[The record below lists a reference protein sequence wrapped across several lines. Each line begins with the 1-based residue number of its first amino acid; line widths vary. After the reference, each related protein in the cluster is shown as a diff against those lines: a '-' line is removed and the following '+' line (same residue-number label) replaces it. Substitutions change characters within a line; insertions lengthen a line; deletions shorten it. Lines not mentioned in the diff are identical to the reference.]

1 MEDGEP
7 QPSASKD
14 LKTENERLAVQFKAQ
29 HGLVVAFF
37 VLLLVFHALGIY
49 LFCSGFL
56 LSRLVLQDRSE
67 CAIPPVELHN
77 GYTAGSVDRGCWH
90 PKSFDKAVVIIVDAL
105 RYDFTVP
112 FQPRPGD
119 EQPHHFH
126 NALPFL
132 YETSVQ
138 QPQNAFLR
146 PFIADPPT
154 TTLQRLK
161 GLTTGTL
168 PTFID
173 AGSNFAGTAIDEDN
187 LVEQLFKAGKRVVH
201 LGDDT
206 WQSLFPGYFEPN
218 LTKPYDSFN
227 VWDLHTVDNGVN
239 EHLFPLLE
247 PSMQGRWDVIFGHY
261 LGVDHAG
268 HRYGPDHPAMTDKLR
283 QMDDIFRRIIDKL
296 DDQTLLVVMG
306 DHGMDVKGDHGGES
320 DDEVEAALWMYSKRG
335 VFGRG
340 NGIPVEPP
348 ASAKERPVG
357 QIDLVPTLA
366 LMLGLQ
372 IPFNNL
378 GQPIEEAFVGSHG
391 KDYANL
397 AKVSRITAAQI
408 HRYQG
413 EYARAR
419 GLDESATS
427 TTSILWREADEQYSL
442 VHSTKHVTSDAADIK
457 AYNAYVAYQAE
468 NLRICRSLWARFDL
482 VSMAMG
488 IAVLLGG
495 LAIIAIY
502 AHGIAADRS
511 TLTPLLLGW
520 GAAGTGAG
528 AIIGAAVGL
537 IPDVSLAQ
545 TFSFGAAIGGI
556 VATLVGLWSA
566 RQVLKVPV
574 PRTFW
579 AGLCMLVT
587 LMLCIGFA
595 ANSFTI
601 WEDEQLL
608 FLLTTFG
615 VLMLGSS
622 LGQSD
627 PDDRLLGAA
636 NAVSFLAATRLSSLS
651 RLCREEQ
658 MPYCRSTYYAS
669 ATSSTSAS
677 WQLVIPFAVALIL
690 PSAIK
695 HFFMRTRNY
704 NGSAIIWI
712 GVALRIGLVLVAGF
726 WVLDAADD
734 GEWFPHLSKDSLK
747 TSRVLVAQ
755 AVLALAFAAGY
766 ATYIW
771 ASPLLTVKT
780 EEAKP
785 EPAPASRPLDP
796 TDPNSDIFTP
806 LNSSP
811 QPRSRLIIFGYANT
825 HGTRYF
831 LLPCAWI
838 LALQLV
844 QKPMGQGTLALCMI
858 SILNILEII
867 DANGLRRSPL
877 GPTLLALLGS
887 YYFFKTGHQA
897 ALASIQW
904 ESAFVPLKTIQYPWS
919 PIMVALNTFGA
930 QILCAIAVPAISMW
944 KVQPKQPGLLGHV
957 AGAMA
962 TYILFYAAIAV
973 ATVVEA
979 AWLRRHLMLYRV
991 FMPRM
996 LMSITALLLVDF
1008 VGALIALV
1016 GVRFSMVSVGEVFG
1030 WPGT

>member
-1 MEDGEP
+1 MQDFT
-7 QPSASKD
+7 SCADS
-14 LKTENERLAVQFKAQ
+14 LIR
-29 HGLVVAFF
+29 
-37 VLLLVFHALGIY
+37 VFHALGIY

-67 CAIPPVELHN
+67 CSVPPVELSN
-77 GYTAGSVDRGCWH
+77 TFDRAYKEGLLGKGCWY
-90 PKSFDKAVVIIVDAL
+90 PKHFDKAVIIVVDAL

-112 FQPRPGD
+112 FQPTPGD

-126 NALPFL
+126 NALPVL
-132 YETSVQ
+132 YETASKE
-138 QPQNAFLR
+138 PKNAFMR

-187 LVEQLFKAGKRVVH
+187 LIEHLFHARRRVVH

-206 WQSLFPGYFEPN
+206 WHSLFPGYFEPN

-247 PSMQGRWDVIFGHY
+247 PSMRDRWDVIIGHY

-283 QMDDIFRRIIDKL
+283 QMDGVFRRLIETL
-296 DDQTLLVVMG
+296 DNQTLLVVMG

-320 DDEVEAALWMYSKRG
+320 DDEVQAALWMYSKKG
-335 VFGRG
+335 VFARG
-340 NGIPVEPP
+340 HGIRAEPP
-348 ASAKERPVG
+348 ATAKERPVN

-366 LMLGLQ
+366 LLLGMP

-378 GQPIEEAFVGSHG
+378 GQPIEEAFLWGVDHGSLAE
-391 KDYANL
+391 AN
-397 AKVSRITAAQI
+397 RMTAAQI
-408 HRYQG
+408 HRYQA
-413 EYARAR
+413 EYAKSR

-427 TTSILWREADEQYSL
+427 KTSVLWQKANSAYSA
-442 VHSTKHVTSDAADIK
+442 VEN
-457 AYNAYVAYQAE
+457 NAYEAFAAYQAE

-482 VSMAMG
+482 VSMSMG
-488 IAVLLGG
+488 ITTLLGTFTI
-495 LAIIAIY
+495 LSVY
-502 AHGIAADRS
+502 THGIAADRA
-511 TLTPLLLGW
+511 TITPLLLGW
-520 GAAGTGAG
+520 GVAGTVAG
-528 AIIGAAVGL
+528 AVIGALVAL

-545 TFSFGAAIGGI
+545 ASTFGAAACGI
-556 VATLVGLWSA
+556 IATLVGLWPA
-566 RQVLKVPV
+566 RRILRLPLPKS
-574 PRTFW
+574 FW
-579 AGLCMLVT
+579 GGLCALVT
-587 LMLCIGFA
+587 LLLCIGFA

-608 FLLTTFG
+608 FLLATFG

-622 LGQSD
+622 LGQPD
-627 PDDRLLGAA
+627 PDDRFLGAA
-636 NAVSFLAATRLSSLS
+636 NALSFLVATRLSSLS

-658 MPYCRSTYYAS
+658 MPHCRSTYYAS

-677 WQLVIPFAVALIL
+677 WQLVIPFVVALVL
-690 PSAIK
+690 PNGIQ
-695 HFFMRTRNY
+695 HFFVRTRNY
-704 NGSAIIWI
+704 NGSAVMWI
-712 GVALRIGLVLVAGF
+712 GIALRVGLVLVACF

-734 GEWFPHLSKDSLK
+734 GEWFPRVSKDMLK
-747 TSRVLVAQ
+747 TSRVFIAQ
-755 AVLALAFAAGY
+755 VLLALAFAAGY

-780 EEAKP
+780 EEATP
-785 EPAPASRPLDP
+785 EQPAASQPFEPAE
-796 TDPNSDIFTP
+796 PNTPIFTP

-811 QPRSRLIIFGYANT
+811 QPRSKLIIFGYANT

-858 SILNILEII
+858 SILNVLEVI
-867 DANGLRRSPL
+867 DANDLRHSPV
-877 GPTLLALLGS
+877 GPTVLALLGS
-887 YYFFKTGHQA
+887 FYFFKTGHQA

-904 ESAFVPLKTIQYPWS
+904 ESAFIPLKTIQYPWS
-919 PIMVALNTFGA
+919 PLMVALNTFGA
-930 QILCAIAVPAISMW
+930 QILCAIAVPAIAMW
-944 KVQPKQPGLLGHV
+944 KVPPKQPGLLGRI
-957 AGAMA
+957 AGAMG
-962 TYILFYAAIAV
+962 THILFYAAIAL

-996 LMSITALLLVDF
+996 LMSITVLLLVEF
-1008 VGALIALV
+1008 VGALVAIA
-1016 GVRFSMVSVGEVFG
+1016 GVRWSIVSVGDVFG